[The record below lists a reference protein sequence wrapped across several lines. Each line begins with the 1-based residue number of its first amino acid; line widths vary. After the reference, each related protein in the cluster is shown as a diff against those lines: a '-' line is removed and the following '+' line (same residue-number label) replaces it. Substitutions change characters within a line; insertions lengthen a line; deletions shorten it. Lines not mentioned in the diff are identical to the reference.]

1 LEEHVMQRRLRTV
14 SITAA
19 MVSAAILMSACGND
33 KKTDDSGAATTS
45 AAGASSSPA
54 AGSSSSAAAG
64 GAVKLMAAK
73 DAKLGDVV
81 TDAAGFTL
89 YRFDKDSDKP
99 PTATCTGDCATNW
112 PPVAVSGKPEVE
124 GVDAAV
130 VGTVKRADGVEQAT
144 INGWPVYRFAG
155 DSAPGQTNGQGVG
168 KVWFAVT
175 PAGGKAGA
183 DAAPASAPASSP
195 ASSYSKKEGY

>member
-1 LEEHVMQRRLRTV
+1 MKRRLRTV

-19 MVSAAILMSACGND
+19 IVSAAIVMSACGND
-33 KKTDDSGAATTS
+33 KKSDTSAGAASTTS
-45 AAGASSSPA
+45 AATDT
-54 AGSSSSAAAG
+54 SSSAAAG

-99 PTATCTGDCATNW
+99 PTATCAGDCATNW
-112 PPVAVSGKPEVE
+112 PPVVASAKPEVD
-124 GVDAAV
+124 GVAA
-130 VGTVKRADGVEQAT
+130 TVATLKRADGTQQVT

-155 DSAPGQTNGQGVG
+155 DSAPGETNGQGVG
-168 KVWFAVT
+168 GIWYAVT

-183 DAAPASAPASSP
+183 AAASGSTPASSP
-195 ASSYSKKEGY
+195 ASGYVKDGY